1 MNHAR
6 RDNIRYLQTIPA
18 VPSRRSVLFRL
29 GYSRD
34 KTVLGERD
42 QRMLEDGTR
51 LGRLLCQG
59 RGVFGRCPIAEN
71 NAQRIILENG
81 AVFESASLARLL
93 ADSDEM
99 LLMAATVG
107 AEVCERIATEIRDGN
122 AGFGLI
128 LDAVASET
136 ADSCLDWMVEFVNK
150 LVRREARKLTRR
162 RYSPGYGD
170 LSLDHQQTIFRL
182 LELERLDLALSERQ
196 MLIPE
201 KSVIAIAGMQ
211 KINERIFDEQD

>member
-1 MNHAR
+1 
-6 RDNIRYLQTIPA
+6 LQTIPA

-34 KTVLGERD
+34 KTILGERD

-59 RGVFGRCPIAEN
+59 RGVFRRCPIAEN
-71 NAQRIILENG
+71 NARSIVLENG
-81 AVFESASLARLL
+81 AVFESASLAALL
-93 ADSDEM
+93 AESDEM

-107 AEVCERIATEIRDGN
+107 REVCERIAEEIRDGN

-150 LVRREARKLTRR
+150 LVRRDARKLTRR

-170 LSLDHQQTIFRL
+170 LSLTYQQTIFKL
-182 LELERLDLALSERQ
+182 LDLERLDLALSERQ

-211 KINERIFDEQD
+211 KINERNLDEQD